1 MRKTR
6 LVQMKYN
13 FTFIILIL
21 LSLSACKKSKI
32 QEINYYPDIDNAPNI
47 QILGLKSLYFTHNKL
62 KIKILAPENDFYF
75 KDQSNPNFQFPKGIT
90 AIFYNDSLKPIS
102 TIKANYAIYYQK
114 LQLWKISG
122 NVEVTN
128 KDGAKLK
135 TQELYYDEKNQK
147 IFSIKFVEVYD
158 TSGSVIRGKNGFYSN
173 IQFKHYEFK
182 NVDGL
187 IYTYKNLTQD

>member
-1 MRKTR
+1 
-6 LVQMKYN
+6 MKN
-13 FTFIILIL
+13 KFLIFL
-21 LSLSACKKSKI
+21 LIVLSLSACKKSKI
-32 QEINYYPDIDNAPNI
+32 QQIDYYPDIDNAPNI
-47 QILGLKSLYFTHNKL
+47 QILGIKSLYFTNNKL

-75 KDQSNPNFQFPKGIT
+75 KNRSNPSLQFPKGIT

-114 LQLWKISG
+114 LKLWKISG

-128 KDGAKLK
+128 QAGAKLK
-135 TQELYYDEKNQK
+135 TQELYYDEQNQR

-158 TSGSVIRGKNGFYSN
+158 TSGSVIRGKNGFVSN
-173 IQFKHYEFK
+173 LQFTHYQFK

-187 IYTYKNLTQD
+187 IITYKNLTQ